1 MLSKF
6 LKIGIIFFITSLNF
20 VYSDE
25 NFTIKHHKLKI
36 SSLSGNNLNKIG
48 IIKGNIEEYPY
59 GISYYLHTEDNK
71 ISELIETFYFENY
84 GDHVSRFNNWAR
96 SVVYIANPKHGC
108 NNSDEKLYNNLKD
121 NGPTHFNCFSVRLID
136 KFDQIYGPNFNRSEH
151 IKLNQRESFLSK
163 YLSKNSISLP
173 NKMFRVESYL
183 YRGGKLI
190 WVFYTLDS
198 KLFYKN
204 LNDKNIE
211 KFINKAI
218 SVHQNFEEDLKFK
231 PHMKIDVLNRLET
244 LFDKGIFSEEEFKKA
259 KETLNF

>member
-1 MLSKF
+1 MLNKF
-6 LKIGIIFFITSLNF
+6 FKIGLFCLIISQSF
-20 VYSDE
+20 VFVSE
-25 NFTIKHHKLKI
+25 GSIIKHHKLKI
-36 SSLSGNNLNKIG
+36 SSLSENDLDKIG
-48 IIKGNIEEYPY
+48 IIRGNIEEYPY
-59 GISYYLHTEDNK
+59 GMTYYLSKKNNK
-71 ISELIETFYFENY
+71 ISELVETFYFENY

-108 NNSDEKLYNNLKD
+108 NNSNEKLYNNIRD

-136 KFDQIYGPNFNRSEH
+136 KIDQVYGPNLNKSEH
-151 IKLNQRESFLSK
+151 IKLNQRKSFLSK
-163 YLSKNSISLP
+163 YLTKNSISIP

-190 WVFYTLDS
+190 WVFYTVDTE
-198 KLFYKN
+198 LFYN
-204 LNDKNIE
+204 DLNEKNIE

-244 LFDKGIFSEEEFKKA
+244 LFDKGIFSEDEFKKA
-259 KETLNF
+259 KEELNF